1 MQKALT
7 YLLVRLG
14 DPSEP
19 QASITQCDINSTTPL
34 SYRLRFGG
42 DFGKGVCIR
51 VLQALAG
58 NRNIRTNSIYIDV
71 NDAMKRAA
79 VELV

>member
-7 YLLVRLG
+7 YLLVKLG

-34 SYRLRFGG
+34 SYRLPKLDPNAVSPFKKYRRCS
-42 DFGKGVCIR
+42 KGRLGSSFVFK
-51 VLQALAG
+51 G
-58 NRNIRTNSIYIDV
+58 FSPS
-71 NDAMKRAA
+71 
-79 VELV
+79 